1 MEIDIEEFRKRL
13 NAEIAKGNRN
23 LREFIQ
29 HEIRDVEITKASMM
43 EEMNEKTEDFLST
56 AASKFDTYVYQLQE
70 IEKEMQLRNLAL
82 EQETALKDTEVRGQI
97 GEKIEELKNMQADNP
112 EKIKAAGRSRLF
124 RQVML
129 ELKLV
134 AVTRS
139 FDLGFGPHNS
149 GFAWFA
155 VQIQH
160 GS

>member
-82 EQETALKDTEVRGQI
+82 DQETALKDTEVRGKI
-97 GEKIEELKNMQADNP
+97 GEKIEELKNMETDNP
-112 EKIKAAGRSRLF
+112 EKTGS
-124 RQVML
+124 
-129 ELKLV
+129 ELPPKN
-134 AVTRS
+134 
-139 FDLGFGPHNS
+139 D
-149 GFAWFA
+149 
-155 VQIQH
+155 
-160 GS
+160 

>member
-29 HEIRDVEITKASMM
+29 REIRDVEITKASMM

-82 EQETALKDTEVRGQI
+82 DQETALKDTEVRGQI

-112 EKIKAAGRSRLF
+112 EKTGS
-124 RQVML
+124 
-129 ELKLV
+129 ELPPK
-134 AVTRS
+134 S
-139 FDLGFGPHNS
+139 N
-149 GFAWFA
+149 
-155 VQIQH
+155 
-160 GS
+160 

>member
-82 EQETALKDTEVRGQI
+82 DQETALKDTEVRGQI
-97 GEKIEELKNMQADNP
+97 GEKIEELKNMETDNP
-112 EKIKAAGRSRLF
+112 EKTGS
-124 RQVML
+124 
-129 ELKLV
+129 ELPPKN
-134 AVTRS
+134 
-139 FDLGFGPHNS
+139 D
-149 GFAWFA
+149 
-155 VQIQH
+155 
-160 GS
+160 

>member
-29 HEIRDVEITKASMM
+29 REIRDVEITKASMM

-82 EQETALKDTEVRGQI
+82 DQETALKDTEVRGQI
-97 GEKIEELKNMQADNP
+97 GEKIEELKNMETDNP
-112 EKIKAAGRSRLF
+112 EKTGS
-124 RQVML
+124 
-129 ELKLV
+129 ELSPKN
-134 AVTRS
+134 
-139 FDLGFGPHNS
+139 D
-149 GFAWFA
+149 
-155 VQIQH
+155 
-160 GS
+160 

>member
-29 HEIRDVEITKASMM
+29 REIRDVEITKASMM

-82 EQETALKDTEVRGQI
+82 DQETALRDTEVRGQI
-97 GEKIEELKNMQADNP
+97 GEKIEELKNMETDNP
-112 EKIKAAGRSRLF
+112 EKTGT
-124 RQVML
+124 
-129 ELKLV
+129 ELPPKN
-134 AVTRS
+134 
-139 FDLGFGPHNS
+139 D
-149 GFAWFA
+149 
-155 VQIQH
+155 
-160 GS
+160 